1 MDDIFF
7 FANCLCTH
15 SLVLK
20 TNNCRMIKLIGS
32 HTGALCPVQVHVQ
45 VQSYL
50 LSQKCPVC
58 SRYAI
63 VILILFIVT
72 IHGLKFSNSSQLVI
86 GVIIPSSIHVY
97 CSSLYFCSVMMEL
110 MWSDMAWWYES
121 KAALRFGYTNPTPSI
136 IYMSYSI
143 YSIWVHIRSLD
154 IFRGRICKMAII

>member
-15 SLVLK
+15 SVVLK

-45 VQSYL
+45 VQSYISAL
-50 LSQKCPVC
+50 TKVPC

-86 GVIIPSSIHVY
+86 GVIIISSMHMY
-97 CSSLYFCSVMMEL
+97 CSSLCFCSVMMEL

-121 KAALRFGYTNPTPSI
+121 KAALGFGYINSTPCI
-136 IYMSYSI
+136 I
-143 YSIWVHIRSLD
+143 HIHVDAHS
-154 IFRGRICKMAII
+154 FA